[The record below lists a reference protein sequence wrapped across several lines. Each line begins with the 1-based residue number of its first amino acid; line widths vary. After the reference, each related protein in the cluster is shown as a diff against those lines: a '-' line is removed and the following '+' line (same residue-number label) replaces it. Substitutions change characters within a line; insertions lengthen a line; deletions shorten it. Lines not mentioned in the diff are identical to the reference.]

1 MDGGCHLFSIC
12 ILGWLEVRVGD
23 IAEAEVAAE
32 LFKPDRQFSMSALRQ
47 LLPQERLPDEFR
59 DRDIRKRSIRK
70 FRDLPVHPGEHVGP
84 PVVQNLQP
92 GHLLRQ
98 CRETSQPETV
108 CLISAAG
115 CILRAVL
122 RVRTFTVTVSRAIQ
136 AQNFKKTIGQCAASV
151 FQDGDAVVPDIEN
164 MRQAAI
170 RCRIRYGLCV
180 CIRVGHFLTDVFDGI
195 GVFKED
201 PPQFHAGQGQVDL
214 LKSALLEKVPR
225 IFHADLRE
233 ALLSKLRDD
242 VAEVLPVQ
250 KWTSAV
256 FAQGEVPVG
265 SVLFDVGAK
274 SVSEGSF
281 QGLVVV
287 AGLLIDVYFPADA
300 AAVGAASADAV
311 KLAVV

>member
-1 MDGGCHLFSIC
+1 MKKLSRILIIAALSATSTASYAQFNESGIAAGFFDGSREKEINFSEFHLPPLAVLFENAKATPQVMS
-12 ILGWLEVRVGD
+12 LQKAQE

-59 DRDIRKRSIRK
+59 DRDIRKRSIWK

-136 AQNFKKTIGQCAASV
+136 TQNFKKTIGQCAASV
-151 FQDGDAVVPDIEN
+151 FQDGDAVVPDVEN

-214 LKSALLEKVPR
+214 LKFAFLEKVSR
-225 IFHADLRE
+225 VFHTDLCE

-242 VAEVLPVQ
+242 VA
-250 KWTSAV
+250 
-256 FAQGEVPVG
+256 
-265 SVLFDVGAK
+265 
-274 SVSEGSF
+274 
-281 QGLVVV
+281 
-287 AGLLIDVYFPADA
+287 
-300 AAVGAASADAV
+300 
-311 KLAVV
+311 